1 MIAFLVTV
9 YTALVVV
16 LLKFKI
22 VKPRPYPIALIIVAG
37 IVLIGAVVAAW
48 TLCAP
53 FSMRVVASHHIV
65 QIVPYVKGQIKKLY
79 ARPMEPLHQGDPLLD
94 IDPAPYQYSVNQLE
108 AQLQSAKDGVQ
119 QSEAG
124 VEAARADVAK
134 SEAAVGQ
141 AVAAVNTAKAGIA
154 GAEAAAKKAGAAD
167 ELAKVEEQ
175 MDIDIL
181 KENAVAISRLKVDQA
196 TQNRKE
202 ADAAYEQA
210 QTGIT
215 QAQAAAAQAE
225 ADLAEA
231 QAARVEA
238 AAAAAQSEAALRVAT
253 SGVTVIQAQFDD
265 ARFNL
270 SQCHVTAPADGFVV
284 NWQVQEGTMLVSLPV
299 SPAGTFIDTSETVV
313 AAVFPQNYL
322 MNVEPGNDVELVL
335 DPYPGRLFTA
345 KVESIVQA
353 TGEGEF
359 APGGAIPRASTI
371 GSQGMLAVRIRLPD
385 EEARALNIPLG
396 AGGTVAIY
404 TDYGKSV
411 HIISKVAIRMKKWLL
426 YVLPT

>member
-1 MIAFLVTV
+1 MIAFLLTT

-22 VKPRPYPIALIIVAG
+22 VKPRPYPIALLVLAG

-53 FSMRVVASHHIV
+53 VSMRVVASHHIV

-79 ARPMEPLHQGDPLLD
+79 ARPMEQLRQGDPLLD
-94 IDPAPYQYSVNQLE
+94 IDPAPYQYAANQLE
-108 AQLQSAKDGVQ
+108 AQLQSAKDNVQ

-124 VEAARADVAK
+124 VQAARANVAK

-141 AVAAVNTAKAGIA
+141 AVAAVNTAKAGVA

-167 ELAKVEEQ
+167 ELAKTEEQ
-175 MDIDIL
+175 MDINVL
-181 KENAVAISRLKVDQA
+181 KQDPVAVSQLKLDQA
-196 TQNRKE
+196 TQNRRE

-231 QAARVEA
+231 QAAQLQAV
-238 AAAAAQSEAALRVAT
+238 AAAAQSEAALRVAT
-253 SGVTVIQAQFDD
+253 SGVTVVQAQLDD

-284 NWQVQEGTMLVSLPV
+284 NWQVQEGAMLVALPL
-299 SPAGTFIDTSETVV
+299 SPAGTFIDTSETVI

-322 MNVEPGNDVELVL
+322 MNVQPGNDVELVL

-359 APGGAIPRASTI
+359 APGGTIPRVSTI

-385 EEARALNIPLG
+385 DEAQTLNVPLG
-396 AGGTVAIY
+396 AGGVVAIY